1 MRAFARSARAAY
13 VDEAVATRVFEAS
26 QAAVVSIVDYE
37 VKGDEEKQE
46 GVGSGIVWD
55 HLGHIVTNYHCISKL
70 ANDRTGSQATK
81 VEVTLPNGRTSIYQA
96 TLVGYF
102 RGQDLAVLKIDAPPE
117 DLTPIK
123 IGTSEDL
130 RVGQSVY
137 AIGNPFGLQHT
148 LTVGCVSG
156 LGRTIPSMTG
166 DRIYGVIQTDASI
179 SAGNSGGA
187 LLDSFGRL
195 VGINTATFTRRGSGR
210 SSGVNFAVAV
220 DKVMEA
226 VPGIIV
232 KKSQA

>member
-1 MRAFARSARAAY
+1 MRPS
-13 VDEAVATRVFEAS
+13 
-26 QAAVVSIVDYE
+26 
-37 VKGDEEKQE
+37 
-46 GVGSGIVWD
+46 
-55 HLGHIVTNYHCISKL
+55 C
-70 ANDRTGSQATK
+70 
-81 VEVTLPNGRTSIYQA
+81 
-96 TLVGYF
+96 F
-102 RGQDLAVLKIDAPPE
+102 R
-117 DLTPIK
+117 

-166 DRIYGVIQTDASI
+166 DRIYGVIQVRADPNSLPTMQPHAPFAEAVRWSWINGLIPIWSVRRPMLLSVPETLGAHCWTRLDGWWASTQQPLL
-179 SAGNSGGA
+179 GGA
-187 LLDSFGRL
+187 RY
-195 VGINTATFTRRGSGR
+195 VGLRALSLHGTLRAATAHTTGLPLTCMGPCLQGR